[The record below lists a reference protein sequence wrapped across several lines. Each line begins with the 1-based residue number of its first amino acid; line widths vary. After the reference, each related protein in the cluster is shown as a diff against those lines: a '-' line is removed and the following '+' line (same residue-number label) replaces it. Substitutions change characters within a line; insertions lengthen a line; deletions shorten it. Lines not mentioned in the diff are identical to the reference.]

1 MSKIHKYPIKL
12 ALIMILSAGLNSCYY
27 DYQDGNHKNRI
38 EGHGPIVKRVVDLDN
53 FRGIII
59 QNAADVILTQG
70 NTQKVE
76 IEGQENILENLNLEV
91 SGDVW
96 KIRNIRPVWRHH
108 ELIIR
113 ITLPRFNMIRLSG
126 SGSINTDGGFEN
138 LNDVELRIGG
148 SGDMDLQIIADKVDA
163 TISGS
168 GSISLE
174 GEAKRLDFR
183 ISGSGSIYA
192 IDLKAEEAKARIT
205 GSGGMRVNVSD
216 ELDASIAGSGSI
228 FYKGQPRVN
237 KNISGSGS
245 IQSR

>member
-1 MSKIHKYPIKL
+1 
-12 ALIMILSAGLNSCYY
+12 
-27 DYQDGNHKNRI
+27 
-38 EGHGPIVKRVVDLDN
+38 
-53 FRGIII
+53 
-59 QNAADVILTQG
+59 
-70 NTQKVE
+70 
-76 IEGQENILENLNLEV
+76 
-91 SGDVW
+91 
-96 KIRNIRPVWRHH
+96 
-108 ELIIR
+108 
-113 ITLPRFNMIRLSG
+113 MIRLSG

-148 SGDMDLQIIADKVDA
+148 SGDMDLQIIADEVDA